1 MEADWDEIARLAVP
15 TSGPLA
21 PPAPASAI
29 AFDDAQELIWVGTD
43 QVRSFVELDD

>member
-1 MEADWDEIARLAVP
+1 MEAGDEIARLAIP

-29 AFDDAQELIWVGTD
+29 AFDDTQELIWVGTD
-43 QVRSFVELDD
+43 QVRLLVEIDV